1 MQEKQILKVSQGI
14 WIDERWLHKT
24 GLGAQVE
31 IEMKTGEIR
40 IQAASKTTKNA
51 KPSKKG
57 WETFHTLGDN
67 AVIGCLK
74 NAAQN
79 HDRYLYGKRS

>member
-14 WIDERWLHKT
+14 WIDERWLHKI
-24 GLGAQVE
+24 GLGSQVE
-31 IEMKTGEIR
+31 IKMKTGEIR
-40 IQAASKTTKNA
+40 IQAASKTTKKT

-57 WETFHTLGDN
+57 WDTFHTLGDN
-67 AVIGCLK
+67 AVNGYLK

-79 HDRYLYGKRS
+79 HDRYLYGKQS

>member
-1 MQEKQILKVSQGI
+1 MQEKQILNVSQGI

-40 IQAASKTTKNA
+40 IQAASKTTKKA

-57 WETFHTLGDN
+57 WKTFNTLGDN